1 MKAFFIFY
9 DQELQPEVE
18 FMLRSSK
25 IKEFSR
31 FLGVHGKGDSGLK
44 EGSSVGPGLNHALW
58 VVLEDPVA
66 VKFLNELKEFKK
78 QKLKHKG
85 IAIFMLNLEAS
96 I

>member
-9 DQELQPEVE
+9 DQELQPEIE

-25 IKEFSR
+25 IEEFSR
-31 FLGVHGKGDSGLK
+31 FLGVHGKGNSGLK

-58 VVLEDPVA
+58 VVLEDQA
-66 VKFLNELKEFKK
+66 AMKFLGELREFKK

-85 IAIFMLNLEAS
+85 IAIFMLNLEAA

>member
-18 FMLRSSK
+18 FMLRSSE
-25 IKEFSR
+25 IKQFSR

-44 EGSSVGPGLNHALW
+44 EGSSIGPGLNHALW
-58 VVLEDPVA
+58 VVIEDQAA
-66 VKFLNELKEFKK
+66 VKFLSDIREFKK

-85 IAIFMLNLEAS
+85 IAIFMINLEAA